1 MKEFMALLG
10 FGTGMVVGVMLYKH
24 SQEFRKS
31 VDMGEKKMMKSAQD
45 LENKAEDKI
54 EEAEQKIKSTMKK
67 AKRKA
72 SKIKE
77 EIKNN

>member
-24 SQEFRKS
+24 SQDFKKS

-45 LENKAEDKI
+45 LEEKAEDKMDQ
-54 EEAEQKIKSTMKK
+54 AEKKIKTSMRKLKQK
-67 AKRKA
+67 AKKV
-72 SKIKE
+72 
-77 EIKNN
+77 KNEMQN

>member
-24 SQEFRKS
+24 SQDFKKS

-45 LENKAEDKI
+45 LEEKAEDKMDQ
-54 EEAEQKIKSTMKK
+54 AEKKIKTSMRKLKQK
-67 AKRKA
+67 AK
-72 SKIKE
+72 KIKNE
-77 EIKNN
+77 MQN